1 MLMPNTKCSTGGW
14 LQACPQEGGAQASG
28 LTSSIQVGQASRAAV
43 GQGRAQPR
51 GLGYL
56 GGV

>member
-28 LTSSIQVGQASRAAV
+28 LTSSIQVGQAAV